1 MSEKYTNRL
10 LKIAANRIT
19 KKLDLFAQKY
29 DLTWMQM
36 SVIDFLSRKNDQEI
50 FQSDIEK
57 EFYIQRSTA
66 TVLLQRMEKRDL
78 IYRRLSTSDAR
89 QKSVFLTEKSHKLEI
104 DINHFMQNNQELLE
118 NNFSAAEIAIFEKIL
133 NFYVQGGNTDE

>member
-78 IYRRLSTSDAR
+78 IYRRPSTSDAR
-89 QKSVFLTEKSHKLEI
+89 QKSVFLTEKSHNLEI

-133 NFYVQGGNTDE
+133 NFYVQGGNADE